1 MTQNM
6 LSKPNLDPK
15 WLQWSKQL
23 MAIAQNGL
31 TFANN
36 PFDKERYEAV
46 RAIAAEILSDH
57 TGTAPSQIVDL
68 FSGESGYATPKV
80 DVRGVVFRD
89 DTILLVKERA
99 DGLWTLPGG
108 WADVNEAPSE
118 AVVREVYE
126 ESGYRTHAT
135 KLLAVLDRS
144 KHPHVPP
151 LPFHIYKLFIKCEL
165 VGGAPETSHET
176 EAVAFFP
183 EHELPDLSISRTTP
197 EQVAMLFKHRRCPEL
212 PPDFD

>member
-1 MTQNM
+1 MS
-6 LSKPNLDPK
+6 SKPNLDPK

-31 TFANN
+31 TYVNN

-46 RAIAAEILSDH
+46 RAVAAEILSDH
-57 TGTAPSQIVDL
+57 TGSEPSQIVDL
-68 FSGESGYATPKV
+68 FSRESGYATPKV

-126 ESGYRTHAT
+126 ESGYRTRAT
-135 KLLAVLDRS
+135 KLLGVLDRS
-144 KHPHVPP
+144 KHPHVPH
-151 LPFHIYKLFIKCEL
+151 LPFHIYKLLILCEL
-165 VGGAPETSHET
+165 LGGDAATSHET
-176 EAVAFFP
+176 EAVAFFR
-183 EHELPDLSISRTTP
+183 EDELPEFSISRTTP
-197 EQVAMLFKHRRCPEL
+197 EQVARLFQHQRRWDL
-212 PPDFD
+212 PADFD